1 MNQISSKLSK
11 ILIRVLIIVSLFSFL
26 PQRYVS
32 AAYTT
37 DSYIFINEFNY
48 ANTATQ
54 GGDFIE
60 MAGAA
65 RMSLAGWSIQVYNS
79 ANAMIGTIPLSGT
92 FPNQQNGFGTLAFSV
107 ADLPD
112 AQGGIALINAAGTLV
127 EFISWGGTISVLLA
141 GLLTL
146 QRSFFPA
153 RKQLQIRFKW
163 LRKETP
169 TTIFHGW

>member
-65 RMSLAGWSIQVYNS
+65 RMSLAGWSIQV
-79 ANAMIGTIPLSGT
+79 
-92 FPNQQNGFGTLAFSV
+92 
-107 ADLPD
+107 
-112 AQGGIALINAAGTLV
+112 
-127 EFISWGGTISVLLA
+127 
-141 GLLTL
+141 
-146 QRSFFPA
+146 
-153 RKQLQIRFKW
+153 
-163 LRKETP
+163 
-169 TTIFHGW
+169 